1 MHANSDGLVFAATAH
16 SSVYSSDPDA
26 PDIEIG
32 HRPTHLVL
40 LIALGFAMTLLSA
53 SLAFEMWG
61 ELGGSTTA
69 GCAGV
74 ILFGLGTCR
83 LIWMLPA
90 ERGAVVV
97 VTPYGIRDL
106 RIGNEFLLWD
116 SIETVSARESRG
128 RGAVVLTLI
137 PALRQQRTCPR
148 GRRDASS
155 DKVVISLDGLA
166 TDVETLLR
174 ICRAFHGAGEHGTAS
189 QQRRDCKA
197 QSFAVPAS

>member
-1 MHANSDGLVFAATAH
+1 MHADSDVLAATAH

-32 HRPTHLVL
+32 HRPTHLVP

-69 GCAGV
+69 GSAGV
-74 ILFGLGTCR
+74 ILFGLATCR

-97 VTPYGIRDL
+97 VTRYGIRDL

-116 SIETVSARESRG
+116 SIQTVSARESRG
-128 RGAVVLTLI
+128 YAAVVLTLI
-137 PALRQQRTCPR
+137 PALRQQRTCLGARR
-148 GRRDASS
+148 GARNDE
-155 DKVVISLDGLA
+155 VVIGLDGLA
-166 TDVETLLR
+166 TDAETLLR
-174 ICRAFHGAGEHGTAS
+174 VCRAFHAAGEHGTAS

>member
-1 MHANSDGLVFAATAH
+1 
-16 SSVYSSDPDA
+16 
-26 PDIEIG
+26 
-32 HRPTHLVL
+32 
-40 LIALGFAMTLLSA
+40 
-53 SLAFEMWG
+53 
-61 ELGGSTTA
+61 
-69 GCAGV
+69 
-74 ILFGLGTCR
+74 
-83 LIWMLPA
+83 MLPA